1 MSVYDFLE
9 TGSMIDQTLAQ
20 APGLLDHFKSIAA
33 ALPELRRGI
42 RKSEGF
48 FIYAT
53 IGPDFKGQIVESGRA
68 LGQSTEL
75 LARSY
80 PDARIVS
87 IEREVGT
94 PDAIEALSRLKS
106 VGNIACLFGDS
117 RVLLP
122 ELTLPG
128 DVVVIDGP
136 KNIRAVKLGLEVIAR
151 KKPRAVFIH
160 DCRRGSFTR
169 QFLDSHYAGRV
180 FFSDEPQFVALSC
193 QMDTHLPAQELAQWS
208 TLEAQPRDRSYGG
221 TFACL
226 MGEAIKPGFKDALYL
241 RLARWKQMLKHED

>member
-1 MSVYDFLE
+1 
-9 TGSMIDQTLAQ
+9 MIDQTLAR
-20 APGLLDHFKSIAA
+20 APGLLDHFKSIASS
-33 ALPELRRGI
+33 LPELRRGI

-53 IGPDFKGQIVESGRA
+53 IGPDFQGQIVESGRA

-80 PDARIVS
+80 PDARVVS

-94 PDAIEALSRLKS
+94 PDANEALSRLKN

-136 KNIRAVKLGLEVIAR
+136 KNIRAVKLGLEVIAK

-160 DCRRGSFTR
+160 DCRKGSFTR

-180 FFSDEPQFVALSC
+180 FYSDDPQFVALSC
-193 QMDTHLPAQELAQWS
+193 QLDSHLPPEELAQWS
-208 TLEAQPRDRSYGG
+208 KVETQPKDRSYGG

-226 MGEAIKPGFKDALYL
+226 MGDAVKPGFKDAINL
-241 RLARWKQMLKHED
+241 RLARWKQMLAKSDD